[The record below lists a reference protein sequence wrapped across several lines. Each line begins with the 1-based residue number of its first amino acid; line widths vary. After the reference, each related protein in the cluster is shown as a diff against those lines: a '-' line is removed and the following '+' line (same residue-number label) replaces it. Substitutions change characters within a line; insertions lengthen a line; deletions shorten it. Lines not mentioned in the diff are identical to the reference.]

1 MGSYGIGPG
10 RIMSAAVEQNHDE
23 WGIAWPK
30 AIAPYDVEVVALEA
44 AGPDAMAIAEVLADD
59 LEKAGLDVL
68 VDDRDRRPGE
78 KFADADLIGLPY
90 RITVGKK
97 VLEDGKVDLVTRAGR
112 VEERVTVSDVVTR
125 VTDS

>member
-1 MGSYGIGPG
+1 
-10 RIMSAAVEQNHDE
+10 MSAAVEQNHDE

-59 LEKAGLDVL
+59 LENAGLDVL